1 MGVMLNRKIVT
12 FFAVISFLS
21 SILFAAPM
29 AFAADSEEEA
39 TSSSL
44 TVSAPSAIVD
54 ITLSNVPINWGTL
67 SSGTE
72 NNLALANEGNPATL
86 KVESTTNVNVDIYIK
101 GTDWSDGAGHTIGV
115 SNAHYDNDN
124 IAGGAGWTTLTT
136 SYATGPN
143 QGVWE
148 DVTPG
153 TSENSYW
160 FMDIPAGQWAA
171 TYSNNIYFKAV
182 KDGTSP

>member
-1 MGVMLNRKIVT
+1 MGATLNRKIVA
-12 FFAVISFLS
+12 FSAVISFLAS
-21 SILFAAPM
+21 MVLAAPM
-29 AFAADSEEEA
+29 ALAADSDEQS
-39 TSSSL
+39 TGSSL

-72 NNLALANEGNPATL
+72 NNLAQANAGNPATL
-86 KVESTTNVNVDIYIK
+86 KVESTTNVNVDIYVK

-124 IAGGAGWTTLTT
+124 IAGGAKWTALTT

-143 QGVWE
+143 QGFWE

>member
-1 MGVMLNRKIVT
+1 MGAMLNRKIVAI
-12 FFAVISFLS
+12 FVVISFLAS
-21 SILFAAPM
+21 VLLAAPM
-29 AFAADSEEEA
+29 AFAADSEEEV

-72 NNLALANEGNPATL
+72 NNLAQVNAGNPATL

-101 GTDWSDGAGHTIGV
+101 GTDWSDGSGHTITAG
-115 SNAHYDNDN
+115 NAYYDNDN
-124 IAGGAGWTTLTT
+124 IAGGAKWTVLNT
-136 SYATGPN
+136 SYAAGPDL
-143 QGVWE
+143 GFWE
-148 DVTPG
+148 DITPG

-182 KDGTSP
+182 KDGTLP